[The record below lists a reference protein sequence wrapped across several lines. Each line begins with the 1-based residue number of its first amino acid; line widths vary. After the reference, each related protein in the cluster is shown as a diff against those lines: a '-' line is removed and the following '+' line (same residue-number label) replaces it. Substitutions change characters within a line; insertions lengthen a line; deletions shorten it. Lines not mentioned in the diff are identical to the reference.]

1 MVMDAG
7 DRSSC
12 KRRTQPMHEER
23 AGRAKLTSKASLY
36 IFLVNFI
43 INYVIICRVVVCF
56 ARGSQVGSD
65 RGRVGTCRER
75 RLIASHCE

>member
-23 AGRAKLTSKASLY
+23 AGRVKLTSKASLY
-36 IFLVNFI
+36 IFFVNFI
-43 INYVIICRVVVCF
+43 INYVIISPVALSL
-56 ARGSQVGSD
+56 ARGSQVGSN